1 MPVGKQKGAYLR
13 RDKLLE
19 CFIIGQGCDG
29 KPCICARFKP
39 PLTEKFFV
47 LAAKHKTPFTSDT
60 SCYAWPL
67 LSSSG
72 AVFVS
77 PLRRG
82 KTGGKEGSPAKAR
95 PLFLYPPQ
103 GQAALSVMLLK
114 SDIIFVRSR
123 KWS

>member
-1 MPVGKQKGAYLR
+1 MMIPPFSARRRIPFMPVGKQKGAYLR

-29 KPCICARFKP
+29 KPCICARFKQ
-39 PLTEKFFV
+39 PLTAKFFV

-77 PLRRG
+77 PSAGARQGER
-82 KTGGKEGSPAKAR
+82 KE
-95 PLFLYPPQ
+95 
-103 GQAALSVMLLK
+103 ALPK
-114 SDIIFVRSR
+114 
-123 KWS
+123 